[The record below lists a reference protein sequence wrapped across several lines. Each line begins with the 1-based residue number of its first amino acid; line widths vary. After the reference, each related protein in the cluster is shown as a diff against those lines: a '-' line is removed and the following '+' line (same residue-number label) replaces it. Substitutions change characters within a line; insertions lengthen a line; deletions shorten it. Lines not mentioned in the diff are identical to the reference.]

1 MGTNN
6 EEKRDKGQFVQFP
19 LHLIYERKDL
29 SRDDKWV
36 LLSIMGTYWTEGPHR
51 LSYRE
56 VAALSGVPLA
66 LLTSYLD
73 KKTGKQH
80 EGILDRLART
90 GDIRITQNKDT
101 NPLTGQPRGQ
111 TQSYIWVN
119 YTSLWEQN
127 AAYCETR
134 KSVPNTNA
142 SVPYTNASVSDTNA
156 SVPNVNRSVP
166 YTNDSVSVLPSEVP
180 PIDYIDITDKED
192 TEDKEESKGEQSN
205 TATFAPSL
213 SFGAA
218 PSSQSDT
225 FALPDGDYI
234 IIERLPGGGQK
245 IRRASSKP
253 IGELIPM
260 GMDTSEGLQN
270 LVTVDAVLSL
280 SENETQ
286 SQSSP
291 IANSNTPLEGDKHA
305 LVATGTLLDANPARS
320 ALDRGWQ
327 AVGEVSDGKEQE
339 ITRTC
344 GTCGRQQTQADCP
357 WCMTTRL
364 PAIPKQTPSLPPA
377 VEPGRSGGPTPVAP
391 APLPGGTS
399 HGQDRDAI
407 PPRSVAVEA
416 GPGADG
422 PAPIPPVPP
431 EVTPPRTMRATVVSP
446 PPQVLVVSQQ
456 FTSVEDWKQA
466 QETFVEQLRSIW
478 KTAGAD
484 FKRQV
489 GNWNAYRKQYLDRW
503 LKANPEPLEVQFTP
517 DGKTLF
523 DEWCSLFKVKVD
535 PIKANIEAANWLAEP
550 CATWATLLSMPRTEV
565 LRDEK
570 DWLYANDK
578 KGYYKRGV
586 KLFDLKREFEGWQS
600 HQQFLLDKAEREKG
614 RPQNKYGTV
623 SGLPHLEPSQ
633 EWLEAMG
640 GR

>member
-119 YTSLWEQN
+119 YTRLWEQN

-142 SVPYTNASVSDTNA
+142 SVPYTNTSVSDTNA
-156 SVPNVNRSVP
+156 SVPNTNRSVP
-166 YTNDSVSVLPSEVP
+166 YTNDSVSVLPSETP
-180 PIDYIDITDKED
+180 PYITNIDSDITDRK
-192 TEDKEESKGEQSN
+192 DKEESEGEQTNIAAS
-205 TATFAPSL
+205 APSL
-213 SFGAA
+213 
-218 PSSQSDT
+218 PLD
-225 FALPDGDYI
+225 ALTP
-234 IIERLPGGGQK
+234 PQ
-245 IRRASSKP
+245 
-253 IGELIPM
+253 
-260 GMDTSEGLQN
+260 
-270 LVTVDAVLSL
+270 
-280 SENETQ
+280 SENDTH
-286 SQSSP
+286 SQQGDTHGLLLPSGDTDLHS
-291 IANSNTPLEGDKHA
+291 PLECNTAPGIAQDTPGDPHG
-305 LVATGTLLDANPARS
+305 VAST
-320 ALDRGWQ
+320 Q
-327 AVGEVSDGKEQE
+327 QQE
-339 ITRTC
+339 IARTC
-344 GTCGRQQTQADCP
+344 DTCGRPQTEGDCP

-364 PAIPKQTPSLPPA
+364 PAIPKQTPSLPSA

-391 APLPGGTS
+391 VVGGQGEPTTYHIPHVSDMQEDDEQVS
-399 HGQDRDAI
+399 HEQNRDAS
-407 PPRSVAVEA
+407 PGNVTVERDLGVASSV
-416 GPGADG
+416 
-422 PAPIPPVPP
+422 PIPPALP
-431 EVTPPRTMRATVVSP
+431 EVSPPRTMRATVVSP

-456 FTSVEDWKQA
+456 FSSVEDWKQA
-466 QETFVEQLRSIW
+466 QESFVEQLRGIW
-478 KTAGAD
+478 KTTSPD
-484 FKRQV
+484 FKRQA
-489 GNWNAYRKQYLDRW
+489 GNWNVYRKQYLDRW
-503 LKANPEPLEVQFTP
+503 LKANPDPTNVQFTA

-523 DEWCSLFKVKVD
+523 DEWCSLFKARVD
-535 PIKANIEAANWLAEP
+535 AGKATIEAANWLAERLTP
-550 CATWATLLSMPRTEV
+550 WVDVLNLERPDV
-565 LRDEK
+565 LRDFK
-570 DWLYANDK
+570 GWCYTNDK
-578 KGYYKRGV
+578 KGYYTRGV
-586 KLFDLKREFEGWQS
+586 KLFDLRREFEGWQS
-600 HQQFLLDKAEREKG
+600 YQQSLLDKAEREQA

-623 SGLPHLEPSQ
+623 SGLPRLEIDP
-633 EWLEAMG
+633 EWLKAMG